1 MFVGRSRG
9 DQSIAG
15 LWCDGKNGVQHEDGA
30 FDDGNLHSF
39 QSTGAYERAFSLS

>member
-1 MFVGRSRG
+1 MFVADLQEIKALLVSG
-9 DQSIAG
+9 ATA
-15 LWCDGKNGVQHEDGA
+15 KNGVQHEGGA